1 MCAKVPVKI
10 FGQEYTITGDKS
22 EIEILE
28 IAEYVDRQIRDICK
42 VVTDRSTANLA
53 ILGAINIT
61 EDYFDLRTRME
72 SLEQE
77 CVRLKE
83 DNAHYAAVWEKSKE
97 ASEQKNRNID
107 ELKQRIHQNAEKLK
121 ELQDKC
127 REYENGFF
135 DLQMENIQLK
145 SELGKLKEKTE

>member
-1 MCAKVPVKI
+1 MSAKVPVKI
-10 FGQEYTITGDKS
+10 FGQGYTITGDKS
-22 EIEILE
+22 EVEILE

-42 VVTDRSTANLA
+42 AVTDRSTANLA

-61 EDYFDLRTRME
+61 EDYFDLQKRME
-72 SLEQE
+72 NLEQE
-77 CVRLKE
+77 CVRLRD
-83 DNAHYAAVWEKSKE
+83 DNAHYTAVWEKSKE
-97 ASEQKNRNID
+97 ASEQKNRNIE
-107 ELKQRIHQNAEKLK
+107 ELKQRVNEDAEKLK

-145 SELGKLKEKTE
+145 SELGKLKNKAE